1 MSNQKQEKTSEI
13 ANTKVL
19 SYKEKLE
26 NKILEIEETLK
37 KVEQDY
43 HYLTGLLAA
52 TRENLYE
59 YNNQ

>member
-1 MSNQKQEKTSEI
+1 MSNKKQEKTSEI

-43 HYLTGLLAA
+43 HYLTGII
-52 TRENLYE
+52 
-59 YNNQ
+59 